1 MVLLIGCANLA
12 NLLAARGAARS
23 REFAIR
29 IAIGASRWQIV
40 RQLLIESLVLA
51 IGGGL
56 LGLCFAAWGRDLL
69 VALSPHDSKRFA
81 ETRLDGRVLLFTG
94 MLAVGT
100 SVIFGLWPAWTASR
114 ANAQMALKAG
124 AHGTSDAPGA
134 RRSREL
140 LIVGEVALT
149 LILLSAAALVFQSFR
164 KAASLSLGYEPEH
177 LLTARVELPDAG
189 YKDQKPAVFS
199 TALLEKMRAL
209 PGVEEAAIATNPPL
223 MTGWQ
228 TGFLPEGMAEPPPG
242 QLPSFEMNVIEGD
255 YFKALRTPIL
265 RGRTFNLQDDSNA
278 PPVLLVDQLFA
289 QRYFPGQDPVGK
301 RVRMQTDLRGRTWRT
316 IVGVVPHLKVYGFEE
331 ETPLPQAYLPQRQV
345 PNTTLVLL
353 LRTSLGRES
362 LEKSLRQIVASLDS
376 RQPVFEFRT
385 LQERVADT
393 WATPR
398 LMTFLLAVFSGL
410 ALLLAVIGIYGVMAY
425 NGQRRTREIGV
436 RLALGARRHQ
446 IATMMLS
453 QGTRLLALGL
463 TIGLIGMLVVSRVL
477 RSVLFEVNVAN
488 PAIYFV
494 VGLVLAGAALIA
506 CWIPARRA
514 SRVNPMVT
522 LRAE

>member
-1 MVLLIGCANLA
+1 LLIGCANLA

-51 IGGGL
+51 IAGGL

-81 ETRLDGRVLLFTG
+81 ETRLDVWVLLYTG
-94 MLAVGT
+94 ALAIGT
-100 SVIFGLWPAWTASR
+100 SVLFGLWPAWNASR
-114 ANAQMALKAG
+114 ANAQLALKAG
-124 AHGTSDAPGA
+124 AHGASDAPAA

-140 LIVGEVALT
+140 LIIGEVALT
-149 LILLSAAALVFQSFR
+149 LILLSAAALVLQSFE
-164 KAASLSLGYEPEH
+164 KAASLSLGYNAEH
-177 LLTARVELPDAG
+177 LLTARVELPDAD
-189 YKDQKPAVFS
+189 YNTPKALNFS
-199 TALLEKMRAL
+199 TAVLEKLRAI
-209 PGVEEAAIATNPPL
+209 PGVKEAAIATNPPL

-242 QLPSFEMNVIEGD
+242 QLPSFEMTVIQGD
-255 YFKALRTPIL
+255 YFKTLGTPVL
-265 RGRTFNLQDDSNA
+265 RGRTFTPQDDKKT
-278 PPVLLVDQLFA
+278 PPVLIVDQLFA
-289 QRYFPGQDPVGK
+289 QRYFPGQDPLGK
-301 RVRMQTDLRGRTWRT
+301 RVRMQVDGSGKKMLS
-316 IVGVVPHLKVYGFEE
+316 IVGVVPHLKVYRFEE
-331 ETPLPQAYLPQRQV
+331 QSGLPQAYIAQRQV
-345 PNTTLVLL
+345 AQTGLVLL
-353 LRTSLGRES
+353 VRSSLGEEG
-362 LEKSLRQIVASLDS
+362 LERTIHQIVASIDS
-376 RQPVFEFRT
+376 TQPVFEFRSMEA
-385 LQERVADT
+385 LVADT

-398 LMTFLLAVFSGL
+398 LMAFLLSTFAGL
-410 ALLLAVIGIYGVMAY
+410 ALLLAVVGIYGVMAY

-436 RLALGARRHQ
+436 RLALGARRRQ

-453 QGTRLLALGL
+453 QGARLLALGL
-463 TIGLIGMLVVSRVL
+463 TIGLIGMFAVSRVM

-488 PAIYFV
+488 PAIYFT
-494 VGLVLAGAALIA
+494 VGLVLAGAALLA

-522 LRAE
+522 L